1 MLNFDMVGR
10 MRDRRLNV
18 GGVESGTG
26 LKAIVTEAG
35 ARGPLALT
43 LHDSPYA
50 PSDQTA
56 FYTAGV
62 PVLYFST
69 DMHDDYHTP
78 RDTADKINGAG
89 MADIASLAMSIVERL
104 GGSAR
109 PAYVK
114 LPAPS
119 APPVSSNTKDGAFLG
134 VSADLAV
141 EADGV
146 RLAQVL
152 PDTAAARAGLRSG
165 DMIIRVDGDAV
176 ASFGQLRSLILQK
189 RPGDVVRLVYVRD
202 GEDHVVSAKLGA
214 YP

>member
-1 MLNFDMVGR
+1 
-10 MRDRRLNV
+10 V
-18 GGVESGTG
+18 GGIESGTG
-26 LKAIVTEAG
+26 FRAIVTEAG

-43 LHDSPYA
+43 LQDSPYA

-56 FYTAGV
+56 FYSAGV

-78 RDTADKINGAG
+78 RDTADKINGQG
-89 MADIASLAMSIVERL
+89 MADIAGLAVSIVERL
-104 GGSAR
+104 GGNAR
-109 PAYVK
+109 PTYVK
-114 LPAPS
+114 LPAPA
-119 APPVSSNTKDGAFLG
+119 APGVPGNKKDGAFLG
-134 VSADLAV
+134 VAADLAG

-165 DMIIRVDGDAV
+165 DMIIRVDGETV
-176 ASFGQLRSLILQK
+176 AGFGQLRSLILQK
-189 RPGDVVRLVYVRD
+189 RPGDVVRLLYVRD
-202 GEDHVVSAKLGA
+202 GEDHVVSAELGA